1 MSNLLNGFMHRP
13 FEDNKYFGYKEDDA
27 FEKKRHFCV
36 GSAVSHRIAKA
47 DTREMLFALGFLC
60 TEPDSVGKTNQFKAN
75 NKTMS

>member
-36 GSAVSHRIAKA
+36 RLRSVA
-47 DTREMLFALGFLC
+47 
-60 TEPDSVGKTNQFKAN
+60 PDSVIKSNQFKAN
-75 NKTMS
+75 NKTMSEYLLFFY

>member
-36 GSAVSHRIAKA
+36 GSAVSHRIRSAKLINLTPTTKKCHNIA
-47 DTREMLFALGFLC
+47 FFFINFAIYR
-60 TEPDSVGKTNQFKAN
+60 K
-75 NKTMS
+75 